1 MMPFLIFIGIILFI
15 FLILFIIF
23 LSTLEIEVENFVFN
37 SNNKR
42 SKKLEDY
49 LIYIKLKFVNKIT
62 WLKIKIDYKKI
73 KKYKLFNN
81 KILKK
86 LSNFKDMVS
95 KNQKEI
101 FKKENIKYIK
111 ELDIKLKKIHLDMK
125 ISVLDAMFTSLIVPL
140 VSTLLSI
147 LLAKNIKKYKIE
159 KYNYTIT
166 PIYKENI
173 QIIISLNCIINVKMV
188 HIINI
193 LYMLL
198 KRRSVKYDERT
209 SNRRAYVCRH
219 E

>member
-1 MMPFLIFIGIILFI
+1 MALITLFLGIFLLLSLIFFLIC
-15 FLILFIIF
+15 
-23 LSTLEIEVENFVFN
+23 LSTLEIEIKELNFN
-37 SNNKR
+37 SNNIKG
-42 SKKLEDY
+42 KKIEDY
-49 LIYIKLKFVNKIT
+49 LIYIRLRLLKKIT
-62 WLKIKIDYKKI
+62 WLRLIINDKQISKIKESKIINNETLKKVI
-73 KKYKLFNN
+73 LRNEKE
-81 KILKK
+81 ILKT
-86 LSNFKDMVS
+86 
-95 KNQKEI
+95 
-101 FKKENIKYIK
+101 ENIKQLEI
-111 ELDIKLKKIHLDMK
+111 DIDKFNLKMK
-125 ISVLDAMFTSLIVPL
+125 IDMVDTMITSLLVAL

-147 LLAKNIKKYKIE
+147 LLAKKIKKYKIE

>member
-1 MMPFLIFIGIILFI
+1 MALITLFLGIFLLLSLIFFLIC
-15 FLILFIIF
+15 
-23 LSTLEIEVENFVFN
+23 LSTLEIEIKELNFN
-37 SNNKR
+37 SNNIKG
-42 SKKLEDY
+42 KKIEDY
-49 LIYIKLKFVNKIT
+49 LIYIRLRLLKKIT
-62 WLKIKIDYKKI
+62 WLRLIINDKQISKIKESKIINNETLKKVI
-73 KKYKLFNN
+73 LRNEKE
-81 KILKK
+81 ILKT
-86 LSNFKDMVS
+86 
-95 KNQKEI
+95 
-101 FKKENIKYIK
+101 ENIKNIK
-111 ELDIKLKKIHLDMK
+111 QLEIDIDKFNLKMK
-125 ISVLDAMFTSLIVPL
+125 IDMVDTMITSLLVAL

-147 LLAKNIKKYKIE
+147 LLAKKIKKYKIE